1 MHVETM
7 LDRIEH
13 GTFPK
18 PRIAILPMVQGT
30 CLVLIEAAGFAASTL
45 LTVLGLPLFVHL
57 RERDADKGEA
67 IGAYTDAL
75 MFIESIPARETRI
88 FIERVLS
95 NLWMYRE
102 RLGEPAPSLDALA
115 AGERP
120 VYIAV
125 DGAEGSVAEDV
136 WN

>member
-1 MHVETM
+1 
-7 LDRIEH
+7 
-13 GTFPK
+13 
-18 PRIAILPMVQGT
+18 MV
-30 CLVLIEAAGFAASTL
+30 AAAYNG
-45 LTVLGLPLFVHL
+45 GPGNL
-57 RERDADKGEA
+57 RKWQNRARK
-67 IGAYTDAL
+67 GAYTDAL

-115 AGERP
+115 AGKRP
-120 VYIAV
+120 TYVAV
-125 DGAEGSVAEDV
+125 DGTKGTVTEDV

>member
-1 MHVETM
+1 MA
-7 LDRIEH
+7 L
-13 GTFPK
+13 
-18 PRIAILPMVQGT
+18 L
-30 CLVLIEAAGFAASTL
+30 L
-45 LTVLGLPLFVHL
+45 LTAAAYNGGPGNL
-57 RERDADKGEA
+57 RKWQRRARK
-67 IGAYTDAL
+67 GAYTDVL

-136 WN
+136 RN

>member
-1 MHVETM
+1 M
-7 LDRIEH
+7 LSSFFGEW
-13 GTFPK
+13 
-18 PRIAILPMVQGT
+18 
-30 CLVLIEAAGFAASTL
+30 
-45 LTVLGLPLFVHL
+45 
-57 RERDADKGEA
+57 KG
-67 IGAYTDAL
+67 
-75 MFIESIPARETRI
+75 ETRI

-136 WN
+136 RN